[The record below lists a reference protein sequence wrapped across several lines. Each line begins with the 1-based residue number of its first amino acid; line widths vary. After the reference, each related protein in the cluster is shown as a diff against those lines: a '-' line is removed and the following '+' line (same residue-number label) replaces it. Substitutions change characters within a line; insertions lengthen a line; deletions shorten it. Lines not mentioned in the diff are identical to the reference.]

1 MFLPPGRGHHVL
13 VSHVL
18 VFLSRQHVVG
28 GVAEGF
34 NELSAGGGV
43 GSLQAGDRTWG
54 GLYAISFLIVGTQRT
69 RDALDMVVVFHRL
82 LRVGDVARRAR
93 STVYLSV
100 VIREEVSSF
109 FRADSGMDEVVGPG
123 PLIVRAMRVPHHI
136 ITVVASSHQLTHL
149 RPRQTEHVVRTRRT
163 LRRPLGALGVG
174 LARITVSLSLLS
186 LEVTSI
192 ARGLSTGSRSN
203 SENADEVNNSV
214 VSTSIGGADR
224 TINKSPLEG
233 VTSRGKLFIVDSVA
247 VMSSMGMNIL
257 LNTINRE
264 REASSEGVV
273 ITMKVRGIDLVAE
286 LDVSRDQQKH
296 LSRKFC
302 IIVTRADEIAQ
313 QIPSVSSSERSH
325 GVLSKFINNQT
336 TTNGVVT
343 SRSVDTLVSHGGEV
357 GPRFTGLGVGLAGL
371 GGGFRSVLT
380 VAAVGVILGDVDHVL
395 QTTNA
400 LSKHGDVVSSGTD
413 RASVQRLP
421 HKVVMASRFFNR
433 LNSNRVPLPSRR
445 VADEGNV
452 GAPGLGDTIVR
463 RPAGS
468 ISLFESHNKTRAKR
482 VLSKFFILEGEV
494 SQLVTEVNVV
504 VKRLP
509 KLLASMGAK
518 GGSIL
523 PEASVVVVF
532 LAARVEVVDVVANV
546 HNGTIRFVFRA
557 NGKPGEIVSDSL
569 SRFVLASVV
578 ITVSSVRGRFGVGAT
593 RGARF
598 GSLRVRVQSITAWM
612 TLSRRIWAVGTRG
625 ASATSSL
632 TRCGSSSCS
641 TSSAFDGTTL
651 VNTKNGEVVDYPPVV
666 GDVLSGAVVLGEG
679 EHEGMGSWGQLV
691 VVNPHFLAGGG
702 GGDFGLNSL
711 LPILSDIDGLVTEG
725 VVAEDLV

>member
-1 MFLPPGRGHHVL
+1 MVSNGVVRVVGTVMHLVGSPPGVIEREREFNVNKFTFSGTINHLLLSATNVKLHSVQAGGVGVLISIRAESHHLVVEGDLSLMEDMGLESENRVGFSNRMETGIKGVVQEPPSSGSKLASGVGLETFRKGNSVELFPPVRLSHDRHIHHHLLLSRHLLSPHLSNTVCSNLLRPLCPHLSNTTIQLALQPMFLPPGRGHHVL

-233 VTSRGKLFIVDSVA
+233 VTSRGEFFSVDSIA
-247 VMSSMGMNIL
+247 VVSSVGVDVL
-257 LNTINRE
+257 LHTIN
-264 REASSEGVV
+264 SELEPSNVSVV
-273 ITMKVRGIDLVAE
+273 ITVKVRGINLVAK
-286 LDVSRDQQKH
+286 LNKSRYHQKDI
-296 LSRKFC
+296 SRKFSV
-302 IIVTRADEIAQ
+302 IGARTNKITQNFPRITRVE
-313 QIPSVSSSERSH
+313 VRHGFFSE
-325 GVLSKFINNQT
+325 FIDNNS
-336 TTNGVVT
+336 TTNSEIT
-343 SRSVDTLVSHGGEV
+343 SRGVNTLIFHGGKV
-357 GPRFTGLGVGLAGL
+357 GSRFTSFGVRVAGH
-371 GGGFRSVLT
+371 GCGSRGIITITT
-380 VAAVGVILGDVDHVL
+380 VREILGDVDNIL
-395 QTTNA
+395 EASKT
-400 LSKHGDVVSSGTD
+400 LSVHRLVVFRGTE
-413 RASVQRLP
+413 RASI
-421 HKVVMASRFFNR
+421 
-433 LNSNRVPLPSRR
+433 
-445 VADEGNV
+445 G
-452 GAPGLGDTIVR
+452 
-463 RPAGS
+463 
-468 ISLFESHNKTRAKR
+468 
-482 VLSKFFILEGEV
+482 
-494 SQLVTEVNVV
+494 
-504 VKRLP
+504 
-509 KLLASMGAK
+509 
-518 GGSIL
+518 
-523 PEASVVVVF
+523 
-532 LAARVEVVDVVANV
+532 
-546 HNGTIRFVFRA
+546 
-557 NGKPGEIVSDSL
+557 
-569 SRFVLASVV
+569 
-578 ITVSSVRGRFGVGAT
+578 
-593 RGARF
+593 
-598 GSLRVRVQSITAWM
+598 
-612 TLSRRIWAVGTRG
+612 
-625 ASATSSL
+625 
-632 TRCGSSSCS
+632 
-641 TSSAFDGTTL
+641 
-651 VNTKNGEVVDYPPVV
+651 
-666 GDVLSGAVVLGEG
+666 
-679 EHEGMGSWGQLV
+679 
-691 VVNPHFLAGGG
+691 
-702 GGDFGLNSL
+702 
-711 LPILSDIDGLVTEG
+711 
-725 VVAEDLV
+725 